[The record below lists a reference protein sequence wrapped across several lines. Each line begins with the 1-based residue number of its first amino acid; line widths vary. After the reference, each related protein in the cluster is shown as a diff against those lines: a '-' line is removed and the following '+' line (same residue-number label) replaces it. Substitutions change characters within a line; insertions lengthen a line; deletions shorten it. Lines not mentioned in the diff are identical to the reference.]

1 MPRTPFVTARSPG
14 QAPEIVRARAI
25 VAVAG
30 RALSTSGRPGCTVR
44 AAA

>member
-1 MPRTPFVTARSPG
+1 MPRTPFVTTGSPG
-14 QAPEIVRARAI
+14 QARATVRARAI